1 MESKGEEICTIY
13 KNSVTLPVDVTSIL
27 NSVWID
33 DSGEIMLYKFVVM
46 SLNFNAR

>member
-27 NSVWID
+27 NSVYARMDRRFWGNHVIQ
-33 DSGEIMLYKFVVM
+33 ICRHVVE
-46 SLNFNAR
+46 F